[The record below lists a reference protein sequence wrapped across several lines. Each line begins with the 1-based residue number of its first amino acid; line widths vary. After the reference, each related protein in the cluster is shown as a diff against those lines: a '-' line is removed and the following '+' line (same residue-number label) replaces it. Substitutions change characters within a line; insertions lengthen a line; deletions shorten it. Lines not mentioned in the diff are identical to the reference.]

1 MMNIMNKILF
11 YTICN
16 VALLLTACNIEDVE
30 VAQPIDKSGHIML
43 NVAASGASF
52 GTRAIGDA
60 VADTPSE
67 AKLEWLDVFIFTKG
81 ADNASSTLFYH
92 ERINHSTSEEPHLLG
107 LDINDIVKGQ
117 QYFVDVI
124 ANSTVLKGIAVADM
138 TTSIADRAD
147 LFSQIETTQY
157 VHITGVDI
165 TGIDV
170 PTSFI
175 MDGVAYKGASEP
187 TTPSAVELLA
197 ASADTSEDVE
207 LNVTLRR
214 ATAKIL
220 FNFNIKSGSD
230 AQFSSFGTKNNDE
243 YIATGSYFI
252 NNLKYKALLAAEAEA
267 AKNWTSADNYMRN
280 TSEIPYGDLLSATQ
294 AQVTDPILS
303 MQLVAYVYC
312 HKWDYSQGSSSSV
325 SEIEPSVIVNLP
337 VVTTSNEVYD
347 RNFYEISL
355 DVEPTQEN
363 ISGVLTDHFALER
376 NHYYVINATI
386 NALGGNNPQTSV
398 TLEDIKY
405 EAYPWDEK
413 VINVGGDSSAKYL
426 TLNTYHFEMHNESVD
441 DYTLK
446 FASSSAIESI
456 TLKEAYYYNKYG
468 NRINL
473 SSGDAVDKAVAA
485 QIMASAT
492 ANVVAGDIT
501 VTSPLQY
508 NGNDAHKNT
517 IRYLTFEVK
526 NKQGVT
532 RTFTVMQYPL
542 VYITNQQGWYSYRS
556 DFIAS
561 GQSVPTTYQ
570 NYSSTHNIVSIKY
583 YNGTYDRNGYGGRP
597 GRWGGTD
604 YDGNFWVSKVAELN
618 SSGGMS
624 NIMSYYYNNSKRT
637 NTIQSSGNARM
648 YHVRITAT
656 SDEYVLGT
664 PRITNGKT
672 DKSADNA
679 SLVSPSFMIA
689 SRLGTVVVQ
698 NIDFTYN
705 SEGTN
710 LNNEMYEVFGNH
722 CENYVEVY
730 TRTKSDGTTEVIHLD
745 DWRLPTKAELE
756 IITKIQGTGSDNESI
771 DYLLNAK
778 YYYSAS
784 GPVYNDKN
792 DQGNYGGA
800 LSNDGEYA
808 TSTSVRCV
816 RDSYD
821 SKTPPVITNNPTA
834 QTE

>member
-1 MMNIMNKILF
+1 M
-11 YTICN
+11 ICS
-16 VALLLTACNIEDVE
+16 VALLFSACNIDDVE
-30 VAQPIDKSGHIML
+30 VTQPTDKSGKITL
-43 NVAASGASF
+43 NIAASGASF
-52 GTRAIGDA
+52 ETRAKGEA
-60 VADTPSE
+60 VADTSAE

-81 ADNASSTLFYH
+81 ADNAASKLFYY
-92 ERINHSTSEEPHLLG
+92 ERINHSTSAEPHALG
-107 LDINDIVKGQ
+107 LDTKDIVKGQ
-117 QYFVDVI
+117 QYYVHVI
-124 ANSTVLKGIAVADM
+124 ANSTTLKSIAVAEM
-138 TTSIADRAD
+138 KNSIADRAD
-147 LFSQIETTQY
+147 LFEQIETTQY
-157 VHITGVDI
+157 VHMTGTAVDNN
-165 TGIDV
+165 V
-170 PTSFI
+170 PTSFL
-175 MDGVAYKGASEP
+175 MDGVAYIGTSEP
-187 TTPSAVELLA
+187 STPSAVVLLES
-197 ASADTSEDVE
+197 SADVSTDVK

-214 ATAKIL
+214 AAAKIL

-230 AQFSSFGTKNNDE
+230 AYFSSFGKKDGDN
-243 YIATGSYFI
+243 YVAMGSYYFD
-252 NNLKYKALLAAEAEA
+252 NLKYKACLMAEAET
-267 AKNWTSADNYMRN
+267 AKSWTLADKYMRN
-280 TSEIPYGDLLSATQ
+280 TSEIPYGDLLSAVQ
-294 AQVTDPILS
+294 AQPTDPITT

-312 HKWDYSQGSSSSV
+312 HKWDYNVGTSPSV
-325 SEIEPSVIVNLP
+325 SEIEPSVIINLP
-337 VVTTSNEVYD
+337 VVNTSGESYD
-347 RNFYEISL
+347 RNFYELSL
-355 DVEPTQEN
+355 DVEPTVEGN
-363 ISGVLTDHFALER
+363 IDHFALER

-398 TLEDIKY
+398 TLENIKY

-446 FASSSAIESI
+446 FASSSPIESV

-473 SSGDAVDKAVAA
+473 SAGDTTDKGVRN
-485 QIMASAT
+485 QISASAE

-508 NGNDAHKNT
+508 NGKDAHKNT

-583 YNGTYDRNGYGGRP
+583 YNGTYDRNGYGGRS

-821 SKTPPVITNNPTA
+821 SKTPPVITNNSTA